1 MLHKSGQWY
10 ISEVSRGSDNVSKL
24 GRKQMAQSRL
34 LKPADLSLEVVILL
48 FAGMAMLLLGL
59 LLFPVYAGILP
70 YYENGLFGL
79 MLVVFA
85 LQILSMGK
93 TPFGDM
99 QRSATSVL
107 CGVIIAA
114 VGIVTCFIPGIFG
127 GLPRVILIIFFGAGG
142 LVLLLQVLLAPDRYR
157 LWRSYG
163 GIFHHLIMACAAIY
177 LLQMLIAVLI
187 FKPDLVTGP
196 QMASA
201 ALVYGLLLI
210 YLALVLQ
217 AITRR
222 YPPARETVPS
232 DGGLSMDNA
241 TLLLMAVFMVLLGLL
256 LLPVNLGLL
265 PFSGSAQLGLLMVLF
280 AIQMLA
286 LGNTPI
292 GVFRRSWLMIL
303 LGFLFAALG
312 VVSCIIPD
320 ILIVPLTFLVGVL
333 NIAGGII
340 GIVKVAVPFLK
351 GRNASEPSPP
361 ILLKINSALLVMNIL
376 TILFG
381 TTMLISNLIPGI
393 IIGLVLAANGCVIF
407 YLFFQLVSLE
417 KGQ

>member
-1 MLHKSGQWY
+1 MTEFRPL
-10 ISEVSRGSDNVSKL
+10 
-24 GRKQMAQSRL
+24 KQ
-34 LKPADLSLEVVILL
+34 ADLSLEVVILL
-48 FAGMAMLLLGL
+48 FAGMAMLILGL
-59 LLFPVYAGILP
+59 LLFPVYAGTLP

-93 TPFGDM
+93 TPFGDI
-99 QRSATSVL
+99 QRSATSVF

-114 VGIVTCFIPGIFG
+114 VGIITCFIPSLLGIA
-127 GLPRVILIIFFGAGG
+127 PRILLILFFGAGG
-142 LVLLLQVLLAPDRYR
+142 LVFFLQMLLRKDRYR
-157 LWRSYG
+157 LWRTYG
-163 GIFHHLIMACAAIY
+163 GIFHHLTIACAAIY
-177 LLQMLIAVLI
+177 LMQMLIAVLI
-187 FKPDLVTGP
+187 FKPNLGTGP

-217 AITRR
+217 TITRR
-222 YPPARETVPS
+222 YPSAKETAPS
-232 DGGLSMDNA
+232 GTALSMDHA

-286 LGNTPI
+286 LGSTPI
-292 GVFRRSWLMIL
+292 GAFKRSWLMIL
-303 LGFLFAALG
+303 LGFVCGALG
-312 VVSCIIPD
+312 VVSCIIPN
-320 ILIVPLTFLVGVL
+320 ILLVPLTFLVGVL

-340 GIVKVAVPFLK
+340 GILKVAAPFFK
-351 GRNASEPSPP
+351 RRKASEPVPT
-361 ILLKINSALLVMNIL
+361 ILLKINSANLVMNIL

-381 TTMLISNLIPGI
+381 TTILVSNLIPGI
-393 IIGLVLAANGCVIF
+393 IVGVVLAADGCVLL
-407 YLFFQLVSLE
+407 YLLQQLLSLE
-417 KGQ
+417 KSKNRGHVLNLE

>member
-1 MLHKSGQWY
+1 MVAKSG
-10 ISEVSRGSDNVSKL
+10 R
-24 GRKQMAQSRL
+24 RPKQMAQSGL

-48 FAGMAMLLLGL
+48 FAGMAMLILGI

-99 QRSATSVL
+99 QRSATVVL

-114 VGIVTCFIPGIFG
+114 VGIVTCFIPGLLGIVPRIVLILFFG
-127 GLPRVILIIFFGAGG
+127 GGG
-142 LVLLLQVLLAPDRYR
+142 LVLFLQMLLRKERYR
-157 LWRSYG
+157 LWRTYG

-177 LLQMLIAVLI
+177 LMQMLIAVLI

-201 ALVYGLLLI
+201 ALVYSLSLI

-217 AITRR
+217 KITRR
-222 YPPARETVPS
+222 YPPAQETAPS
-232 DGGLSMDNA
+232 GPALSMDHA
-241 TLLLMAVFMVLLGLL
+241 TLLLMSVFMVLLGLL

-280 AIQMLA
+280 AIQMIA
-286 LGNTPI
+286 IGSTPI
-292 GVFRRSWLMIL
+292 GAFPRVWLMIL
-303 LGFLFAALG
+303 LGFVFGALG
-312 VVSCIIPD
+312 VVSCIIPN
-320 ILIVPLTFLVGVL
+320 ILLLPLTFLVGVL
-333 NIAGGII
+333 NIGGGII
-340 GIVKVAVPFLK
+340 GILKVTVPFLK
-351 GRNASEPSPP
+351 RKKRSELVPT
-361 ILLKINSALLVMNIL
+361 ILLKINSANLVMNIL

-381 TTMLISNLIPGI
+381 TAMLVSNLISGI
-393 IIGLVLAANGCVIF
+393 ILGVVLAVNGCVLF
-407 YLFFQLVSLE
+407 YLLRQLLFLE
-417 KGQ
+417 KGE

>member
-1 MLHKSGQWY
+1 MVAKSG
-10 ISEVSRGSDNVSKL
+10 GMPN
-24 GRKQMAQSRL
+24 QMAQSGL

-48 FAGMAMLLLGL
+48 FAGMAMLILGL
-59 LLFPVYAGILP
+59 LLFPVYAGTLP

-93 TPFGDM
+93 TPFGDV

-107 CGVIIAA
+107 CGVVIAA
-114 VGIVTCFIPGIFG
+114 AGIVTCFIPGLLG
-127 GLPRVILIIFFGAGG
+127 MVPRILLILFFGAGG
-142 LVLLLQVLLAPDRYR
+142 LVLFLQMLLRKDRYR
-157 LWRSYG
+157 LWRVYG
-163 GIFHHLIMACAAIY
+163 GIFHHLTVACAAIY
-177 LLQMLIAVLI
+177 LMQMLIAALI
-187 FKPDLVTGP
+187 VKPDLVTGP
-196 QMASA
+196 QMATA
-201 ALVYGLLLI
+201 ALVYGLLLV

-217 AITRR
+217 VITRR
-222 YPPARETVPS
+222 YPPAKETAPS
-232 DGGLSMDNA
+232 GPALSMDHA
-241 TLLLMAVFMVLLGLL
+241 TLLLMSVFMVLLGLL

-286 LGNTPI
+286 IGSTPI
-292 GVFRRSWLMIL
+292 GAFPRVWLMIL
-303 LGFLFAALG
+303 LGFVFGALG

-320 ILIVPLTFLVGVL
+320 ILLVPLTFLVGVL

-340 GIVKVAVPFLK
+340 GILKVTVPFFK
-351 GRNASEPSPP
+351 KKKASEPVPT
-361 ILLKINSALLVMNIL
+361 ILLKINAANLVMNVL

-381 TTMLISNLIPGI
+381 TAMLVSNLIPGI
-393 IIGLVLAANGCVIF
+393 ILGVILAANGCVVF
-407 YLFFQLVSLE
+407 YLFLQLLSLE

>member
-1 MLHKSGQWY
+1 
-10 ISEVSRGSDNVSKL
+10 
-24 GRKQMAQSRL
+24 MAEFRL
-34 LKPADLSLEVVILL
+34 LKQADLSLEVVILL
-48 FAGMAMLLLGL
+48 FAGMAMLILGL

-93 TPFGDM
+93 TPIGDM
-99 QRSATSVL
+99 QRSTTSVL

-114 VGIVTCFIPGIFG
+114 MGIVTCFIPGLLGIV
-127 GLPRVILIIFFGAGG
+127 PRILLILFFGAGG
-142 LVLLLQVLLAPDRYR
+142 PVLFLQMVLRKDRYR
-157 LWRSYG
+157 LWRTYG

-177 LLQMLIAVLI
+177 LMQMLIAVLI

-196 QMASA
+196 QMAST

-222 YPPARETVPS
+222 YPSAKETAPS
-232 DGGLSMDNA
+232 DLGLSMDHA

-256 LLPVNLGLL
+256 LLPVSLGLF

-286 LGNTPI
+286 LGSTPV
-292 GVFRRSWLMIL
+292 GAFPRVWLMIL
-303 LGFLFAALG
+303 LGFAFGALG
-312 VVSCIIPD
+312 VVSCIIPN
-320 ILIVPLTFLVGVL
+320 LLVVPLTFLVGVL

-340 GIVKVAVPFLK
+340 GILKVTILFLK
-351 GRNASEPSPP
+351 GRKASRPVPT
-361 ILLKINSALLVMNIL
+361 IFLKINSANFAMNIL
-376 TILFG
+376 TVLFG
-381 TTMLISNLIPGI
+381 TTMLISNLIPGSI
-393 IIGLVLAANGCVIF
+393 VGVVLAANGCVLL
-407 YLFFQLVSLE
+407 YLLRQLLSLE
-417 KGQ
+417 KSE